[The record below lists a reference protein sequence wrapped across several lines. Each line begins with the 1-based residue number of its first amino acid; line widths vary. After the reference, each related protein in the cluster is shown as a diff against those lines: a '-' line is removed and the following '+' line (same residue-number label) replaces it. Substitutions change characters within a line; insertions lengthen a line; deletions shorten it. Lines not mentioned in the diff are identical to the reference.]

1 MSPVCR
7 PMCCPCARPL
17 SGFARTMLD
26 PNCADK
32 VTIRSCTSF
41 GMCICRTR
49 SADSAA
55 AVSRYRGT
63 GAPSDV
69 SDRIALKQGSSPE
82 APAPTVVAFNSNRAI
97 QIERNRL
104 LCSAG
109 ARHSLGPHQ
118 AFELTGT
125 QMPEAGSFFA
135 ERCPVSVR
143 RRGNLGRLVVAGAR
157 RACRH
162 QHQRCTP
169 SVRGMR
175 ASLASMPLTQLS
187 ANDRAASAT
196 SRIGCSMQCAI
207 AGLKTLASDGTGSP
221 LPRSQ
226 PDLKPSISERGG
238 HQNRRLTLSIGT
250 E

>member
-1 MSPVCR
+1 
-7 PMCCPCARPL
+7 
-17 SGFARTMLD
+17 
-26 PNCADK
+26 
-32 VTIRSCTSF
+32 
-41 GMCICRTR
+41 MCICRTR

-69 SDRIALKQGSSPE
+69 SDRIALKQGSSTE
-82 APAPTVVAFNSNRAI
+82 ALAPTVVAFNSNRAI

-143 RRGNLGRLVVAGAR
+143 RRGISAAFIVADAR
-157 RACRH
+157 RQRRH
-162 QHQRCTP
+162 
-169 SVRGMR
+169 
-175 ASLASMPLTQLS
+175 
-187 ANDRAASAT
+187 
-196 SRIGCSMQCAI
+196 
-207 AGLKTLASDGTGSP
+207 
-221 LPRSQ
+221 
-226 PDLKPSISERGG
+226 SISERSISS
-238 HQNRRLTLSIGT
+238 RDARLVLC
-250 E
+250 